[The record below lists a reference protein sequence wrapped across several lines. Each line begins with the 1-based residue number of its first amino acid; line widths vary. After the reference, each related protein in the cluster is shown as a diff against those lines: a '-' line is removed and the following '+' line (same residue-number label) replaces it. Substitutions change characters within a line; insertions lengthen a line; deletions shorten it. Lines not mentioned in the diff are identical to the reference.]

1 MTRSDLHSAKVEPSE
16 ARSPDRAGASSLDGV
31 SGPLQAAN
39 LLEHPALR
47 GVLYPNPLD
56 DRAQMIR
63 ELIDRNV
70 EELTTRSNLV
80 TPGVSIYNRPG
91 DGEKSVIHL
100 PGFREKETLTWAEL
114 QPFRDRDAAE
124 LQEVAGRI
132 EARLGV
138 PCDAAGALTVI
149 VERMKTLLRESM
161 MAAVETERERD
172 LEYKIMNRESSLFH
186 KMGRLLPWVKE
197 KDQALQAELSEAKK
211 EKELHIELHNGN
223 YVRDPMRAG
232 ISLMRQRL
240 DSLWHY
246 RSPTAE
252 TGSEAGATEGKG
264 SIKRERIND
273 LSIALASVGVFQKG
287 EGGWDQ
293 HYPSSPL
300 RFWLDHIEPYLGR

>member
-1 MTRSDLHSAKVEPSE
+1 MIRGDPQSARVEPTQG
-16 ARSPDRAGASSLDGV
+16 RATERASAPSLDGV
-31 SGPLQAAN
+31 SGPLQAAT

-56 DRAQMIR
+56 DRAQMIK

-100 PGFREKETLTWAEL
+100 PGFREKKTLTWAEL
-114 QPFRDRDAAE
+114 QPFRERDAAE
-124 LQEVAGRI
+124 LREVAERI

-138 PCDAAGALTVI
+138 PCDASGALTI
-149 VERMKTLLRESM
+149 TVERMKTLLRESVM
-161 MAAVETERERD
+161 SAIETERERD
-172 LEYKIMNRESSLFH
+172 LEYKITNREATLFH
-186 KMGRLLPWVKE
+186 KMGRFLPWVRD
-197 KDQALQAELSEAKK
+197 KDQQLQAELSEAKK
-211 EKELHIELHNGN
+211 EKELHVELHNGD

-246 RSPTAE
+246 RSPNAE
-252 TGSEAGATEGKG
+252 TGSEGATEGNG

-300 RFWLDHIEPYLGR
+300 RFWNDHIEPYLGR